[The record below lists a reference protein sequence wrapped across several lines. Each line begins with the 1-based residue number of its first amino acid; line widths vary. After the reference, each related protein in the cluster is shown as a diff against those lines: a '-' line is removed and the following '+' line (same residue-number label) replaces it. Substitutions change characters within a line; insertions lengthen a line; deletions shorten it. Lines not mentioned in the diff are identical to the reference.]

1 MIEPR
6 PEDQTSR
13 IPRRDELAAAQ
24 RAAQVTIR
32 DGKAGLP
39 FSKGLL
45 ATSIMAAGLPPG
57 RAYHVAEKVEVA
69 LHAEG
74 LAQVTTAEL
83 RSLTET
89 VLAEEVGNRYAE
101 TYRRWQTAQERDVP
115 LIVLIGG
122 TTGVGKS
129 TVATTVA
136 NRLGIVRI
144 VSTDAVREVM
154 RGIFTREMM
163 PALHASSFDVWT
175 LIPEPLRGDDPV
187 IAGFRQQVHAVS
199 VGVTQ
204 LIRRAVVEGTD
215 LIIEGAHIVPGVIA
229 LPDPSDAIVAQ
240 QIIAV
245 DDAVIHANHFAARD
259 REARTRGLR
268 RYLDHFDDIRRIQ
281 DYLKG
286 LAQQRGVPVIT
297 SYGLDQTV
305 SMVMEAVIKTAT
317 DPRTPQRDPADPPE
331 ALNGSEQGGREI
343 RLDPFSTTRGSAPRS
358 SRQE

>member
-1 MIEPR
+1 MIDPR
-6 PEDQTSR
+6 PPEPSR
-13 IPRRDELAAAQ
+13 TPRREELTAAQ
-24 RAAQVTIR
+24 RAAHVTIR

-45 ATSIMAAGLPPG
+45 ATSIMAAGLPPA

-74 LAQVTTAEL
+74 MAQVTTAEL
-83 RSLTET
+83 RSLTEN

-101 TYRRWQTAQERDVP
+101 TYRRWQIAQERDVP

-136 NRLGIVRI
+136 SRLGIVRI

-187 IAGFRQQVHAVS
+187 IAGFRQQVHAVA
-199 VGVTQ
+199 VGITQ

-215 LIIEGAHIVPGVIA
+215 LIIEGAHIVPGVLA
-229 LPDPSDAIVAQ
+229 LPDPTDAIVAQ

-281 DYLKG
+281 DYLRG
-286 LAQQRGVPVIT
+286 LALQRDVPVIT
-297 SYGLDQTV
+297 SYGLDPTV
-305 SMVMEAVIKTAT
+305 SRVMEAVIKAAT
-317 DPRTPQRDPADPPE
+317 DPHARARREADQDDV
-331 ALNGSEQGGREI
+331 LDSSEQGLRDI
-343 RLDPFSTTRGSAPRS
+343 RLDPLSTTRGSAPRS